1 MINFLTTAVRAG
13 AIVFGIT
20 ALATLVQKLVA
31 GSGLRESLIV
41 HQLSWPGALWL
52 VEFVE
57 TFTFGIAALLFAFLA
72 ARHYWR
78 ELFPQK
84 VNWLALAA
92 AGVAGVFFALVI
104 NRPAH
109 ILFFDLFFDAPALSG
124 GALSEALVTGVV
136 GDLGAKSPL
145 LTMAGIST
153 IFLSPFIEE
162 LTDRGIIFRES
173 ADIAIWQAAIVS
185 FIVFSLSHYATGGI
199 PKVLAIAPAA
209 LLFVTVRVWTGSFL
223 YSAAAHAAMN
233 LSALMLPK
241 LI

>member
-1 MINFLTTAVRAG
+1 MMSFVTAAARAG

-31 GSGLRESLIV
+31 SSGLRESLIV

-52 VEFVE
+52 VQFVE
-57 TFTFGIAALLFAFLA
+57 AFTFGLAVLLFASLV
-72 ARHYWR
+72 ARPYWR
-78 ELFPQK
+78 ELLPQK
-84 VNWLALAA
+84 LKWLQLGASCLL
-92 AGVAGVFFALVI
+92 GIFFALFI

-109 ILFFDLFFDAPALSG
+109 ILFFDVFYEATPLSG
-124 GALSEALVTGVV
+124 GALSEALVTGVA
-136 GDLGAKSPL
+136 GNLGGVSPL
-145 LTMAGIST
+145 FTLAGVST

-162 LTDRGIIFRES
+162 LTDRGIIFREC
-173 ADIAIWQAAIVS
+173 AGIALWQAALVS
-185 FIVFSLSHYATGGI
+185 FLVFSLSHYATGGM

-209 LLFVTVRVWTGSFL
+209 LLFVGVRVWTGSFL

>member
-1 MINFLTTAVRAG
+1 
-13 AIVFGIT
+13 VFGIT
-20 ALATLVQKLVA
+20 AFAALVQKLVA
-31 GSGLRESLIV
+31 GSGLIESLIV

-52 VEFVE
+52 VDFVE
-57 TFTFGIAALLFAFLA
+57 TFSFGLAALLFAFLA
-72 ARHYWR
+72 ARPYWR

-84 VNWLALAA
+84 INWQALGV
-92 AGVAGVFFALVI
+92 AGIAGVFFALVV

-109 ILFFDLFFDAPALSG
+109 ILFFDIFYDVPALSG

-162 LTDRGIIFRES
+162 LTDRGIIFREC
-173 ADIAIWQAAIVS
+173 AEIALWQAALVS
-185 FIVFSLSHYATGGI
+185 FLVFSLSHYATGGI